1 MPFPDNSNYKKGEY
15 YVKKVLFVPLLLFL
29 LIGWVYLDIEKGVK
43 EASVAKQSPFHY
55 ADFQMYNEG
64 QDLYDSLFS
73 DIQKSKEYIYIH
85 FFIIRNDEI
94 SNKFLGLLEDKA
106 KQGVEVKLSTDRMG
120 SFLFKKSMRQRLRKA
135 GVQFTFSGKP
145 KFPHLFYTLQN
156 RNHRRIIVIDGTT
169 TYIGGFNMGK
179 EHLNQDKRL
188 GHWEDYHFRISGD
201 GAQEMERQFLLD
213 WKSNTGDSFP
223 VHTGFLKNGNTRYE
237 YLFTDGKGLA
247 ERYQDWIR
255 KASNSIVIASPYF
268 IPGKQME
275 DELLEAR
282 KRGVSIKILVPLN
295 SNFLIK
301 QAAYPYL
308 RELLKHGAEIY
319 LYQNGFFHGKVL
331 SIDGKFVM
339 TGTPNF
345 DTRTFYL
352 NNESVCSIYDGP
364 IIAEIQQKLQDDFR
378 ISKRIPD
385 TFFDELNIW
394 ERLLERTISIVS
406 FYL

>member
-1 MPFPDNSNYKKGEY
+1 M
-15 YVKKVLFVPLLLFL
+15 KKVLFALLLLFL

-43 EASVAKQSPFHY
+43 EAAVPQQSPYHY

-64 QDLYDSLFS
+64 QEFYDALFS

-120 SFLFKKSMRQRLRKA
+120 SFLFKKSTLERLRKA
-135 GVQFTFSGKP
+135 GVQISFSGKP
-145 KFPHLFYTLQN
+145 TFPHIFYTLQN
-156 RNHRRIIVIDGTT
+156 RNHRRIIVIDRSTA
-169 TYIGGFNMGK
+169 YIGGFNMGK
-179 EHLNQDKRL
+179 EHLNQDKRM
-188 GHWEDYHFRISGD
+188 GRWEDCHFRIRGD

-213 WKSNTGDSFP
+213 WKDNTGDNFP
-223 VHTGFLKNGNTRYE
+223 VHTSFLRSGNTRYE

-247 ERYQDWIR
+247 ERYQDWIM
-255 KASNSIVIASPYF
+255 KASHSIVIASPYF
-268 IPGKQME
+268 IPGKKIE

-282 KRGVSIKILVPLN
+282 KRGVSLKILIPLN
-295 SNFLIK
+295 SDFPLIK

-308 RELLKHGAEIY
+308 RELLKRGAEIY
-319 LYQNGFFHGKVL
+319 LYQNGFFHGKVF
-331 SIDGKFVM
+331 SVDGKYVM

-345 DTRTFYL
+345 DSRTFYL

-364 IIAEIQQKLQDDFR
+364 IIDEIQNKLQDDFR

-385 TFFDELNIW
+385 TYFDELSLW
-394 ERLLERTISIVS
+394 DRLLERMISKVS